1 MKKALMGIFICAFA
15 VLCAVPVFAQRYE
28 FGLTWNWYNP
38 GMDASYTSRYAPP
51 YLSGGTYSSQAE
63 QTIRIKAK
71 AISGLAA
78 FFTWFPVSNIGVQFM
93 VEYFKPDFEGANT
106 AYAYSLTYERPMPD
120 DTTQTV
126 SYGPISTAWENSTGD
141 VREIVLSLNG
151 VLRIPL
157 TRSFSVNVSGGPSY
171 FYFEGKAGFIGY
183 TKFWTTA
190 DRVLHIQNFKLPY
203 EFGPQNR
210 LGFNV
215 GGEAAFH
222 LSGTISLIGEFR
234 YFACAKADTALHLT
248 PNDVLTDP
256 IADVESALGLGS
268 MKLDPS
274 FTRFSAGMKF
284 RF

>member
-1 MKKALMGIFICAFA
+1 MKKALMGIFVCAMA
-15 VLCAVPVFAQRYE
+15 VTCTVPVFAQKYE
-28 FGLTWNWYNP
+28 FGFTWNWYDP
-38 GMDASYTSRYAPP
+38 GMDASYVSRYAPP
-51 YLSGGTYSSQAE
+51 YLSGGTYSSLAE
-63 QTIRIKAK
+63 QTIQLKAK
-71 AISGLAA
+71 TISGLAA
-78 FFTWFPVSNIGVQFM
+78 FFTWYPVSNIGVQFM
-93 VEYFKPDFEGANT
+93 AEFFKPDFEGTNA
-106 AYAYSLTYERPMPD
+106 AYAYSLTYERPLPD
-120 DTTQTV
+120 HTTRTV
-126 SYGPISTAWENSTGD
+126 SYANSIAWGNSEGD

-190 DRVLHIQNFKLPY
+190 DRVLHIQDFKLPY
-203 EFGPQNR
+203 EFGPQNK

-222 LSGTISLIGEFR
+222 LSGVISLIGEYR
-234 YFACAKADTALHLT
+234 YFACAKIDTALHLT

-256 IADVESALGLGS
+256 ITDVEKAMGLGS
-268 MKLDPS
+268 MKLNPS
-274 FTRFSAGMKF
+274 FTRFSAGLKF